1 MDRAIYTASNGA
13 ARILEQQAVLSNN
26 LANVNT
32 PGFRAQ
38 LSQYRSTP
46 VVSPLIGSAET
57 TRVLTVATTSDSDME
72 QGAFMTTGRDLDVA
86 IQGEGWFAVR
96 ALDGSE
102 AYTRGGNLQ
111 RNADGLLVTGGGL
124 MVLSEDGQPIE
135 IPDAAA
141 IGIERSGGINVL
153 AAGDA
158 PTEVQR
164 VAKLKIGDPGNAR
177 MVRGDDGL
185 FRAVNAQ
192 GQQVELPDTTQVTV
206 VSGILEGS
214 NVSAAGNMVGLIQ
227 NARCFEMQ
235 MKVIQELSSK
245 EQNANSLLSSAG

>member
-13 ARILEQQAVLSNN
+13 ARILEQQSVLSNN

-38 LSQYRSTP
+38 MSQYRSTP
-46 VVSPLIGSAET
+46 VVSPLINSADT
-57 TRVLTVATTSDSDME
+57 TRVLTVATTADSNME
-72 QGAFMTTGRDLDVA
+72 QGPFMTTGRDLDVA
-86 IQGEGWFAVR
+86 IQGDGWFAVR
-96 ALDGSE
+96 ALDGAE
-102 AYTRGGNLQ
+102 AYTRSGNLQ
-111 RNADGLLVTGGGL
+111 RNADGLLVTSGGL

-153 AAGDA
+153 ADGDA
-158 PTEVQR
+158 ATEVQR
-164 VAKLKIGDPGNAR
+164 VAKLKIGDPADAR

-192 GQQVELPDTTQVTV
+192 GQPVDLPDTALLTV
-206 VSGILEGS
+206 VSGTLEGS

-227 NARCFEMQ
+227 NARRFEMQ
-235 MKVIQELSSK
+235 MKIIQELSSK